1 MKNQVYGYGRVSS
14 TSQNETRQI
23 LAFKEF
29 GIKDDNIFIDK
40 KSGKDFDREEY
51 QKLKKIIKEND
62 LLIVPSIDR
71 LGRDYEMIMEEW
83 RDLTKNIKADI
94 KVLNMKLLD
103 TRQHKDLLG
112 TFISDLALQIF
123 SYFADQERRF
133 SKERQ
138 RGGIDAAKL
147 KGVKFGRKIKTVDD
161 ISDLFYKY
169 YALYKKKQ
177 INLTEMSKLVG
188 CCRNSCYNNIKLIES
203 SKKN

>member
-1 MKNQVYGYGRVSS
+1 MNNEEYAYGRVSS
-14 TSQNETRQI
+14 TSQNELRQI
-23 LAFKEF
+23 LAFKKL
-29 GIKDDNIFIDK
+29 GIKDSNIFIDK

-51 QKLKKIIKEND
+51 QKLKSIIKEND
-62 LLIVPSIDR
+62 LLIIPSIDR
-71 LGRDYEMIMEEW
+71 LGRDYDMVMDEW

-94 KVLNMKLLD
+94 KVIDMELLD
-103 TRQHKDLLG
+103 TRKHKDLLG
-112 TFISDLALQIF
+112 TFIADLILQVL
-123 SYFADQERRF
+123 SYVANQERIF

-203 SKKN
+203 SQKN